1 MTEPQTTPDLK
12 QPRSSGAG
20 ALLGAVAVVIGIGG
34 LAVGGLALE
43 KLSRIE
49 TMPRADLRPSPLPAR
64 ALAELNAR
72 IGQQDQEQRSQ
83 ADALK
88 AEIAGLHEALA
99 KQQELPVADASV
111 TAQVEESLIHHAE
124 AQAQFVTRLDAIET
138 ALAEIKKT
146 TPSFDDAD
154 VRSLRYVQLRESLL
168 EGKEYSAALERF
180 RESLGDGIAEKP
192 DVRTALRTLSQNAR
206 VPTLA
211 SLYRD
216 FDAIPAHI
224 RKEEDTY
231 QPDTTEK
238 SWWKRSTASLST
250 LVKVERIETESS
262 PHALILN
269 AHTALARG
277 DLALA
282 AEHIQ
287 RLPET
292 DRNAY
297 ENWLSAVTLYD
308 SALSALAILREAALT
323 EELAATDSDNAKE

>member
-1 MTEPQTTPDLK
+1 MTDPQTMPDLK

-49 TMPRADLRPSPLPAR
+49 AMPRTEPRTPPLPAR
-64 ALAELNAR
+64 VIAELNAR
-72 IGQQDQEQRSQ
+72 IDQQEQEQRNQ
-83 ADALK
+83 ADALR

-99 KQQELPVADASV
+99 KQPEHPVAEAAV

-124 AQAQFVTRLDAIET
+124 AQAQLVTRLDAIDA
-138 ALAEIKKT
+138 ALAEIKRT
-146 TPSFDDAD
+146 SPSFDDAD

-168 EGKEYSAALERF
+168 EGKGYSAALERF

-192 DVRTALRTLSQNAR
+192 DVRTALRTLSRNTH

-231 QPDTTEK
+231 QPDTTQK
-238 SWWKRSTASLST
+238 SWWKRSTTSLST
-250 LVKVERIETESS
+250 LVKVERIEAGSS
-262 PHALILN
+262 PHTLVLD

-277 DLALA
+277 DITLA

-287 RLPET
+287 HLPET
-292 DRNAY
+292 DRRAY
-297 ENWLSAVTLYD
+297 ENWLSAVALHD
-308 SALSALAILREAALT
+308 SALAALAVLREAALT